1 MPEGPKSPPKSTP
14 QPTPKPTHEQ
24 RLAAKLRENLKRRK
38 EQARM
43 RAAGSETAGKP
54 QADSE
59 STLEATDGVVLKPE
73 PES

>member
-1 MPEGPKSPPKSTP
+1 
-14 QPTPKPTHEQ
+14 
-24 RLAAKLRENLKRRK
+24 LAAKLRENLKRRK

>member
-1 MPEGPKSPPKSTP
+1 MPEGPKS
-14 QPTPKPTHEQ
+14 TPKPTHEQ

-43 RAAGSETAGKP
+43 RAAGSETASKP